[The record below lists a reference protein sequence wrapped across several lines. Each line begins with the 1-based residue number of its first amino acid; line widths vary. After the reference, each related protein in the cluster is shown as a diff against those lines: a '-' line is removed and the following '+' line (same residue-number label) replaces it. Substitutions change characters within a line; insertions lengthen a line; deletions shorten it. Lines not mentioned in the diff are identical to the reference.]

1 MAVIALACAEMDDAV
16 APHCTALT
24 EGQLERLWR
33 LTDVPILCFDGDAA
47 GQKASIRAAGRALP
61 MLAPGRSLAFV
72 TLPQGMDPDDLV
84 RKRGARAFEALLDEA
99 EPLVTRLW
107 KHELA
112 AETLDHPEQ
121 NGRASRRER
130 AGKD

>member
-1 MAVIALACAEMDDAV
+1 
-16 APHCTALT
+16 
-24 EGQLERLWR
+24 
-33 LTDVPILCFDGDAA
+33 
-47 GQKASIRAAGRALP
+47 

-84 RKRGARAFEALLDEA
+84 RQRGARAFEALLDEA

-112 AETLDHPEQ
+112 AETLDTPEQ
-121 NGRASRRER
+121 R
-130 AGKD
+130 AGLRPRLTARAATVANRNVRHENLSDFRTPFDDHFTPPRLTSGNNRTFAHSPRTHSHRVSPHPPDKP

>member
-1 MAVIALACAEMDDAV
+1 
-16 APHCTALT
+16 
-24 EGQLERLWR
+24 
-33 LTDVPILCFDGDAA
+33 
-47 GQKASIRAAGRALP
+47 

-84 RKRGARAFEALLDEA
+84 RQRGARAFEALLDEA

-112 AETLDHPEQ
+112 AETLDTPEQ
-121 NGRASRRER
+121 R
-130 AGKD
+130 AGLRQRPTEPAATIADPNVRPEHLADFRRRFDTHFPTHPHQTGHQPPYLPP

>member
-1 MAVIALACAEMDDAV
+1 
-16 APHCTALT
+16 
-24 EGQLERLWR
+24 
-33 LTDVPILCFDGDAA
+33 
-47 GQKASIRAAGRALP
+47 

-84 RKRGARAFEALLDEA
+84 RQRGARAFEALLDEA

-112 AETLDHPEQ
+112 AETLDTPEQ
-121 NGRASRRER
+121 HAGLRQRLTQRADTIADRTVRHESLAAFRRRFDGQFTTPHRQSGINRPFVPGQLKTGRWVPPPRPV
-130 AGKD
+130 